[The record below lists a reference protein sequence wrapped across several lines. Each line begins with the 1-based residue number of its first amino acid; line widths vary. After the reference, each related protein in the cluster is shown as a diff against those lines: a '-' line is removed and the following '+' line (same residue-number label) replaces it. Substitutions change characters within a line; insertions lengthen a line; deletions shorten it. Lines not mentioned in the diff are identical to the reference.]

1 MNIRTFIYYLAAI
14 AIVSFVCVFN
24 IFTQYWSLNHKESFI
39 FSVTS
44 LDNEVYVPPTAWLS
58 PEEFRISVRSVMQ
71 SKYFA
76 HDDKDIS
83 IILIKGLKDK
93 NGESEAC
100 GVQRLSFTKFS
111 HNDINKILNT
121 AIAQKWNNCPQ

>member
-1 MNIRTFIYYLAAI
+1 
-14 AIVSFVCVFN
+14 
-24 IFTQYWSLNHKESFI
+24 
-39 FSVTS
+39 
-44 LDNEVYVPPTAWLS
+44 
-58 PEEFRISVRSVMQ
+58 MQ

-100 GVQRLSFTKFS
+100 GIQRLSFTKFS